1 MLTFIFELLVP
12 ATVKMHEHAWKSH
25 HFTLWQFNIAMEHH
39 NFLMGKSTISTGPC
53 SMSLFV
59 CLPGR
64 VYRLFPFQMS
74 KKNFGEFPA
83 MGWYEAWLT
92 NGYTVAMVQQ
102 KKKHGA
108 RIRCWRSS
116 LYQVYPVLM
125 SSILVYSHV
134 AWFYHNLCCWIS
146 HFVVSLM
153 AYRCL

>member
-74 KKNFGEFPA
+74 KKKLRGVPSHGMIWSMANKWIYCG
-83 MGWYEAWLT
+83 
-92 NGYTVAMVQQ
+92 NGST
-102 KKKHGA
+102 KKHGA

-125 SSILVYSHV
+125 SSIQVYSHV